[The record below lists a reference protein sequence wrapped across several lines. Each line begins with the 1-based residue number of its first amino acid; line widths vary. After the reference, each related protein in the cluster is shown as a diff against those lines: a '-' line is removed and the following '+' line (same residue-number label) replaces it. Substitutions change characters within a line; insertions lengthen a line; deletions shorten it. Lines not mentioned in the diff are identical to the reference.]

1 MNWQRI
7 RAIAKKDLLEVS
19 RNRAAIVPSLVVPL
33 VFVVVLPLII
43 IFATGHSGM
52 QTAKTA
58 ETVAMLRQNLPAT
71 VTSGLAGMSDH
82 QAMVLLM
89 LGYMMAPMFLV
100 LPMMLATIVGADS
113 FAGEK
118 ERKTLE
124 ALLYTPATDAEL
136 FIGKTLAA
144 VVPAVLL
151 AWGSFAVYALVVNL
165 AGYDLMGRIW
175 FPTAQWWPMM
185 LWVTPAIAVM
195 GMAVTVLVSA
205 KVSTF
210 MEANQAA
217 GMLVF
222 LVLALVA
229 GQATGVLYLGT
240 WVAIALGTVFWL
252 VNVGLVTLAVRKFS
266 RSALLSRR

>member
-1 MNWQRI
+1 M
-7 RAIAKKDLLEVS
+7 
-19 RNRAAIVPSLVVPL
+19 VV
-33 VFVVVLPLII
+33 
-43 IFATGHSGM
+43 
-52 QTAKTA
+52 
-58 ETVAMLRQNLPAT
+58 
-71 VTSGLAGMSDH
+71 
-82 QAMVLLM
+82 LM

-136 FIGKTLAA
+136 FVAKTLAA

-151 AWGSFAVYALVVNL
+151 AWGSFAVYAVVTNV
-165 AGYDLMGRIW
+165 AGYGVMGRLW

-205 KVSTF
+205 KVNTF

-229 GQATGVLYLGT
+229 GQATGVLYLST
-240 WVAIALGTVFWL
+240 WVAIALGAVFWL
-252 VNVGLVTLAVRKFS
+252 VNVGLVQLAVRKFS